1 MFDIGW
7 SEMLVIA
14 VVAFIVIGPKE
25 LPAVLRTVASLASK
39 ARAAGRVFQ
48 QQLDEVMRE
57 ANAADLRKQVDDALR
72 IDQDAAERAVTGA
85 VDPKG
90 EVNQIWSEASA
101 SPDTS
106 GTTAEPTNYTP
117 PAPEPEPSSEP
128 AVPVPVPQA
137 QPPIPAE
144 PTPPP
149 VPVEPAPPPVEAP
162 ESKPPGE
169 KSS

>member
-25 LPAVLRTVASLASK
+25 LPTVLRTVASLASK

-72 IDQDAAERAVTGA
+72 VDQDAAERAVTGA
-85 VDPKG
+85 VDPTG
-90 EVNQIWSEASA
+90 EINQIWSEASA
-101 SPDTS
+101 IPDPGAHGGDYTPPGPS
-106 GTTAEPTNYTP
+106 TEPLTAVSAPNEQPPTAE
-117 PAPEPEPSSEP
+117 PAPEPGSPEP
-128 AVPVPVPQA
+128 
-137 QPPIPAE
+137 
-144 PTPPP
+144 
-149 VPVEPAPPPVEAP
+149 
-162 ESKPPGE
+162 KPPAE

>member
-25 LPAVLRTVASLASK
+25 LPAVLRTVASLAAK

-48 QQLDEVMRE
+48 EQLDEVMRE

-72 IDQDAAERAVTGA
+72 IDRDAAEKVVTGT

-90 EVNQIWSEASA
+90 EINRIWSETSA
-101 SPDTS
+101 IP
-106 GTTAEPTNYTP
+106 EPGAGSEYLP
-117 PAPEPEPSSEP
+117 PAPSTEPEGTVPAHEAEP
-128 AVPVPVPQA
+128 PA
-137 QPPIPAE
+137 PAE
-144 PTPPP
+144 PS
-149 VPVEPAPPPVEAP
+149 VEPPAPKPTP
-162 ESKPPGE
+162 EKP
-169 KSS
+169 S

>member
-25 LPAVLRTVASLASK
+25 LPGVLRTVAGLASK

-48 QQLDEVMRE
+48 QQLDEVLRE

-72 IDQDAAERAVTGA
+72 IDQGAAERAVTGA
-85 VDPKG
+85 VDPTG

-101 SPDTS
+101 IPDP
-106 GTTAEPTNYTP
+106 GAPGGDYTP
-117 PAPEPEPSSEP
+117 PAPSSEP
-128 AVPVPVPQA
+128 EVPALVPQA
-137 QPPIPAE
+137 QPAVPA
-144 PTPPP
+144 
-149 VPVEPAPPPVEAP
+149 EPAPPPVAS

-169 KSS
+169 KAS

>member
-25 LPAVLRTVASLASK
+25 LPGVLRTVAGLASK

-48 QQLDEVMRE
+48 EQIDEVMRE

-72 IDQDAAERAVTGA
+72 IDQNAAERAVTGT

-90 EVNQIWSEASA
+90 EVHQIWSEASA
-101 SPDTS
+101 IPDPA
-106 GTTAEPTNYTP
+106 AEAGAQDYMP
-117 PAPEPEPSSEP
+117 PAPAEP
-128 AVPVPVPQA
+128 ALPAPVQEEP
-137 QPPIPAE
+137 QPP
-144 PTPPP
+144 
-149 VPVEPAPPPVEAP
+149 VVEKPAPPPATVEDAA
-162 ESKPPGE
+162 KPPAE
-169 KSS
+169 RTP

>member
-25 LPAVLRTVASLASK
+25 LPGVLRTVAGLASK

-72 IDQDAAERAVTGA
+72 IDQHAAERAVTGA
-85 VDPKG
+85 IDPKG
-90 EVNQIWSEASA
+90 EINQIWSEASTI
-101 SPDTS
+101 PDP
-106 GTTAEPTNYTP
+106 GAHGGEYTP
-117 PAPEPEPSSEP
+117 PSPHAEHADLPAP
-128 AVPVPVPQA
+128 APQP
-137 QPPIPAE
+137 QPPVA
-144 PTPPP
+144 
-149 VPVEPAPPPVEAP
+149 VEPAPLPAAAP
-162 ESKPPGE
+162 DAKPGE
-169 KSS
+169 KAS

>member
-25 LPAVLRTVASLASK
+25 LPGVLRTVASLASK

-48 QQLDEVMRE
+48 EQLDEVMRE

-72 IDQDAAERAVTGA
+72 IDRDAAERAVTGA

-90 EVNQIWSEASA
+90 EVNRIWSDASA
-101 SPDTS
+101 VPDP
-106 GTTAEPTNYTP
+106 GAHMGDYAP
-117 PAPEPEPSSEP
+117 PGPSSEP
-128 AVPVPVPQA
+128 AVSVPAPEPQL
-137 QPPIPAE
+137 PA
-144 PTPPP
+144 
-149 VPVEPAPPPVEAP
+149 VVEPAPPPETT
-162 ESKPPGE
+162 ESKPPAE

>member
-48 QQLDEVMRE
+48 EQLDEVMRE

-72 IDQDAAERAVTGA
+72 VDQDAAERAVTGA

-90 EVNQIWSEASA
+90 EINQIWSEASA
-101 SPDTS
+101 VPGPDAH
-106 GTTAEPTNYTP
+106 GGDYTP
-117 PAPEPEPSSEP
+117 PAPSLEPGMPAPAPEPP
-128 AVPVPVPQA
+128 PQPLA
-137 QPPIPAE
+137 AAE
-144 PTPPP
+144 PTPPSETP
-149 VPVEPAPPPVEAP
+149 EP
-162 ESKPPGE
+162 KPPAGT
-169 KSS
+169 SS